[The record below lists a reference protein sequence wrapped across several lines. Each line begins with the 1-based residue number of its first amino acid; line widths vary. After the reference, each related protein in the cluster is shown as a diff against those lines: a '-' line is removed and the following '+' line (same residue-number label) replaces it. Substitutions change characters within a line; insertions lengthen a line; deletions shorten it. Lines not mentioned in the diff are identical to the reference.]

1 MSGLILYER
10 IGDAV
15 QIVINRPEVGGL
27 MSDQMAVEMA
37 GMISGAAKDA
47 KYVVLRSAG
56 PDFCLGRDRAG
67 RPFAPP
73 RDALEFRAASDVV
86 FQFYNAFR
94 RTPIPVVGVVQ
105 GRALGFGC
113 AMAALCDI
121 TVAANS
127 ARFALP
133 EMGHD
138 IMPTMAMS
146 ALTDRI
152 GLKSLLY
159 ITYTTEEIDAETARA
174 WGLVSKVAPLDRL
187 DDTVVKVLAALDKAK
202 PAALRAV
209 KEFGFA
215 AQNMD
220 QETVNGY
227 ARNLHATVNTSAGMR
242 G

>member
-1 MSGLILYER
+1 
-10 IGDAV
+10 
-15 QIVINRPEVGGL
+15 
-27 MSDQMAVEMA
+27 MA
-37 GMISGAAKDA
+37 GMIAGAAEDS

-56 PDFCLGRDRAG
+56 ADFCLGRDSAG
-67 RPFAPP
+67 RPSTPP
-73 RDALEFRAASDVV
+73 KDALEYRGNSEVV
-86 FQFYNAFR
+86 FDFYNAFR
-94 RTPIPVVGVVQ
+94 KTPIPVVGVVQ

-113 AMAALCDI
+113 AMASLCDI
-121 TVAANS
+121 TIAADS

-133 EMGHD
+133 EMGHN

-174 WGLVSKVAPLDRL
+174 WGLVSKVAPLDQL
-187 DDTVVKVLAALDKAK
+187 DAAVDRVLVALNRAK

-220 QETVNGY
+220 QETANGY
-227 ARNLHATVNTSAGMR
+227 AGNLHATINTAAVMQR
-242 G
+242 